1 MPEVAFPE
9 GTPFTSAYRV
19 CAAEADASAAR
30 EVFSS
35 PVADYFAGKPGWTI
49 ETRDGEMLTYR
60 RGELVP
66 PKEVQAF
73 LARADEVRQA
83 LRNWA

>member
-1 MPEVAFPE
+1 
-9 GTPFTSAYRV
+9 
-19 CAAEADASAAR
+19 
-30 EVFSS
+30 
-35 PVADYFAGKPGWTI
+35 
-49 ETRDGEMLTYR
+49 MLIYR

-66 PKEVQAF
+66 PKEVPAF

>member
-1 MPEVAFPE
+1 
-9 GTPFTSAYRV
+9 
-19 CAAEADASAAR
+19 
-30 EVFSS
+30 
-35 PVADYFAGKPGWTI
+35 
-49 ETRDGEMLTYR
+49 MLIYR

-83 LRNWA
+83 LRNWG